1 MLPKQSTM
9 SALDFKRPTSNNL
22 MLSTGGSKIG
32 LGSKIKVERIDKT
45 LLSTGRLPDI
55 EPIVPVDN
63 YINYKYTSRR
73 GATTINQDR
82 ANRVLQNKAQLQL
95 EKFEK
100 KLQHE

>member
-32 LGSKIKVERIDKT
+32 VGSKIKVERIDKT

-55 EPIVPVDN
+55 EPTVPVDN

-73 GATTINQDR
+73 GATTTNQDR
-82 ANRVLQNKAQLQL
+82 ANRVLHNKAQLQL